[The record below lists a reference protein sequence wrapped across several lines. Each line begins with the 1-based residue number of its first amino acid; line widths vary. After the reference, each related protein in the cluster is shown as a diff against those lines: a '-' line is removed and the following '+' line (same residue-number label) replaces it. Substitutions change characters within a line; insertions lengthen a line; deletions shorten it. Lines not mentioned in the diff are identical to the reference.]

1 MITRVGIP
9 KNFIENKLWWGGR
22 EFLKLKKEQMFV
34 FSIPESNFDTGVRK
48 TSSTCLSLN
57 AEKFTCN
64 MNDIINFSRYSNYDK
79 VLRITA
85 WIHRFICN
93 LRRVKT
99 QETINES
106 IFKLN
111 ELKEAEKLL
120 VKANQFEFHLTDLS
134 DNNFKFRDLN
144 VKLEKEGILRCEGRL
159 KFVPISQE
167 TRSPI
172 SFNDKH
178 PLSKL
183 NIQNIHESNKHISA
197 KYTLNKYRQKF

>member
-134 DNNFKFRDLN
+134 DNNSKFRDLN
-144 VKLEKEGILRCEGRL
+144 VKLDEEGILRCEGRL
-159 KFVPISQE
+159 KFAPISGNE
-167 TRSPI
+167 ITYFI
-172 SFNDKH
+172 K
-178 PLSKL
+178 
-183 NIQNIHESNKHISA
+183 
-197 KYTLNKYRQKF
+197 